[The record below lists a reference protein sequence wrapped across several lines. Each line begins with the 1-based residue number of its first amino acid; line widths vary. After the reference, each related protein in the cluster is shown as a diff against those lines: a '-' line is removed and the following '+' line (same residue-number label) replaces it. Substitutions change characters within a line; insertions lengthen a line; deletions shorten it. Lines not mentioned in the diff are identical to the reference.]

1 MQKALKGEFD
11 FDVQEVLKEGWELT
25 KKDKSSM
32 VQGLLFIVL
41 IAFIVMIT
49 AHTVSQQKGID
60 FNDPNFRM
68 GTEIIIMILVAPFA
82 AGLMM
87 MGINSSIGGKNTISH
102 LFQFINRTF
111 TITVTSLMISA
122 LVQIGMLLL
131 ILPGLYL
138 VVATG
143 FSIPLILDK
152 GLLPMR
158 AIWISIKIVNFQWLK
173 FVKLYMVFLGLM
185 FLVFITFGIA
195 LIWVAPF
202 YYNVKGLLYRDIFG
216 VGNEHQVH
224 YPETNNNSDNNGDDI
239 DELDSRING
248 NGSSDS
254 DVKDNVNKPKKP
266 EDYFDA

>member
-1 MQKALKGEFD
+1 MQKALNGEFD
-11 FDVQEVLKEGWELT
+11 FDVQAVLKEGWELT

-32 VQGLLFIVL
+32 VQGIIFIVF

-68 GTEIIIMILVAPFA
+68 GTEVIIMILVAPFA

-122 LVQIGMLLL
+122 VVQIGMLLL

-143 FSIPLILDK
+143 FAIPLILDK
-152 GLLPMR
+152 GILPMR

-173 FVKLYMVFLGLM
+173 FVKVYMVFLGLT
-185 FLVFITFGIA
+185 FLAILTFGIA

-224 YPETNNNSDNNGDDI
+224 YPTLAGNGDDDNHENDNI
-239 DELDSRING
+239 DEHNTK
-248 NGSSDS
+248 SSDVS
-254 DVKDNVNKPKKP
+254 DNVNKPRKS